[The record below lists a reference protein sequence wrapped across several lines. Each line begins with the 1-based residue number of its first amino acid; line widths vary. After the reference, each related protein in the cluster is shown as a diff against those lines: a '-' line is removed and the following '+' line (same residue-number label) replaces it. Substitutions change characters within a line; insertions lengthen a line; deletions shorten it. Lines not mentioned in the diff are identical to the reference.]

1 MIKITAE
8 SKSSLLGDYDVKM
21 NKFGVFVLLIGTMN
35 FAQAEPADLGRVPTA
50 SSSDQAQEKTVA
62 SSSAIVQ
69 PIQDLTQP
77 STTSESNTNEIPQ
90 KSSNASLFLAGSA
103 LFFALLALLFAFL
116 LKRKYEKQNSDGL
129 QKMKQLKFDVNRVR
143 QDYIESKNDFDI
155 KLQALLRRLEHLEA
169 ENEYLKAENKKLRAS
184 FANNTSEMGVA
195 NAKPYFNISGEF
207 DVGTLEKEQ
216 VVETDEDILD
226 EISDFVKPLLL
237 ASQND
242 RNVEVFNE
250 AFDKYINKEK
260 IVSFLMLKNTL
271 TSSSSRYFDAL
282 VLFLKEPLSSGA
294 NTLVYLRKETIQHSK
309 ISFIFNNVP
318 DGSKIDEVI
327 LPAQL
332 KQSSFSEL
340 SFEDANIVRKGDVSL
355 GGNK

>member
-1 MIKITAE
+1 M
-8 SKSSLLGDYDVKM
+8 
-21 NKFGVFVLLIGTMN
+21 
-35 FAQAEPADLGRVPTA
+35 
-50 SSSDQAQEKTVA
+50 
-62 SSSAIVQ
+62 
-69 PIQDLTQP
+69 
-77 STTSESNTNEIPQ
+77 
-90 KSSNASLFLAGSA
+90 
-103 LFFALLALLFAFL
+103 
-116 LKRKYEKQNSDGL
+116 
-129 QKMKQLKFDVNRVR
+129 
-143 QDYIESKNDFDI
+143 
-155 KLQALLRRLEHLEA
+155 
-169 ENEYLKAENKKLRAS
+169 
-184 FANNTSEMGVA
+184 
-195 NAKPYFNISGEF
+195 
-207 DVGTLEKEQ
+207 EKEK

-237 ASQND
+237 ESQND

>member
-1 MIKITAE
+1 M
-8 SKSSLLGDYDVKM
+8 D
-21 NKFGVFVLLIGTMN
+21 
-35 FAQAEPADLGRVPTA
+35 
-50 SSSDQAQEKTVA
+50 
-62 SSSAIVQ
+62 
-69 PIQDLTQP
+69 
-77 STTSESNTNEIPQ
+77 
-90 KSSNASLFLAGSA
+90 
-103 LFFALLALLFAFL
+103 
-116 LKRKYEKQNSDGL
+116 
-129 QKMKQLKFDVNRVR
+129 
-143 QDYIESKNDFDI
+143 

-237 ASQND
+237 ESQND